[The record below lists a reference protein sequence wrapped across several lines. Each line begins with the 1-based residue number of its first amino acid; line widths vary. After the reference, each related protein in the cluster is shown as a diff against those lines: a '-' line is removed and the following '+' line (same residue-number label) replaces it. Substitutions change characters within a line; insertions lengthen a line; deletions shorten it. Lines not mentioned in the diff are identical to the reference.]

1 MLVVDGSQ
9 SIMPDNFD
17 TLIRFVVRVTRQ
29 FDISPE
35 ATRMGLVQFS
45 DRSKVEIGLGD
56 ITDEGALETRIMNIT
71 YQNGGDTFTGEAI
84 RLATDQ
90 LLNSLQA
97 RNVSKLMFLFTD
109 GQPTRRDNAIR
120 AGEEARNE
128 NITITAVGIAITVQ
142 DALNMITGSSDR
154 VLLVETFSD
163 ELLNDIIDDL
173 TTQACPSM

>member
-17 TLIRFVVRVTRQ
+17 TLIQFVVRVTRQ

-45 DRSKVEIGLGD
+45 DRSDVEIGLGN
-56 ITDEGALETRIMNIT
+56 ITDEGALETRIMNIM

-84 RLATDQ
+84 RQATDQ
-90 LLNSLQA
+90 LLHSPQA
-97 RNVSKLMFLFTD
+97 RNVSKLMLLFTD
-109 GQPTRRDNAIR
+109 GEPTRSNNAVS

-128 NITITAVGIAITVQ
+128 NITITAVGIAITGQ

-154 VLLVETFSD
+154 VLLVETFNE